1 MALIKC
7 FESLF
12 FGLKS
17 LFYAIPV
24 SLGVIF
30 LMYLSMRGTVDL
42 GTILIPWKSIFLA
55 VILDFLVI
63 AISMSYATKK
73 VKKDNILD
81 AIREENI

>member
-1 MALIKC
+1 MLC

-24 SLGVIF
+24 SCGVIF
-30 LMYLSMRGTVDL
+30 LIFLSMRNTVDL
-42 GTILIPWKSIFLA
+42 GTILIPWKSIFIA
-55 VILDFLVI
+55 IILDFLVI